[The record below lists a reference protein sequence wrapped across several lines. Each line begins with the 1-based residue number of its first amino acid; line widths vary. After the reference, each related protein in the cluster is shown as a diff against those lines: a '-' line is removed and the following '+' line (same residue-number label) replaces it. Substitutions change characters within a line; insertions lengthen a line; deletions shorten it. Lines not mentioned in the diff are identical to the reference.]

1 MRCRA
6 VSIVPRGSSATLAI
20 SAGPKSWVASSTNLC
35 RESKMKLITLTSLAL
50 LVSASCALAQGTS
63 NTMTSGRPSAVLD
76 DAQCQAIW
84 QMASP
89 NGATISQDQAVPY
102 IVNFKLVDGDGDGK
116 ISADEFKAGCGKG
129 LVKNPKP

>member
-1 MRCRA
+1 
-6 VSIVPRGSSATLAI
+6 
-20 SAGPKSWVASSTNLC
+20 
-35 RESKMKLITLTSLAL
+35 
-50 LVSASCALAQGTS
+50 
-63 NTMTSGRPSAVLD
+63 MTSGRPSAVLD

-89 NGATISQDQAVPY
+89 NGAAISEGQAVPY

-129 LVKNPKP
+129 LVKNTKQ